1 MEQKSIIM
9 RNFNLRTMLLLAV
22 LLGNIVF
29 VFADDTKIWQDK
41 IEYTITDEGVAYVSD
56 ANANITTAIIPE
68 SITVN
73 EEEYQV
79 TIIGSSAFES
89 CSKLSSVTIPKTVR
103 KIGNSAFSRCSS
115 LTSVNIPRSVKTI
128 GREAFREAGLTELF
142 IPATVNQIGGACC
155 EDCKNLKKCIL
166 EDSDN
171 PITIPGVGSD
181 YGTRALFCNY
191 LEELY
196 MGRNLKDSVRHTMY
210 DSYLSDRYAFNIPSL
225 RKVTFGP
232 KVTRYVDIYDSSVEE
247 LYLPDNIQGILS
259 VTLRKLKKIFVGNGI
274 TQLSVDAGD
283 SLTHVYTGNNL
294 ERLIIGGHQNRLE
307 YIVITSH
314 KLKYF
319 YRSAQERE
327 ILLLLPQKDMYPNL
341 MKDCVKNSIGEL
353 IGQTKEYTG
362 EVPSFNF
369 STKVSDAEFSVN
381 SERLSANV
389 GNYKEYIPITMK
401 VGDWTSS
408 FTTEA
413 SYEITPAPLTVIADD
428 KEIQFGEETP
438 EFTCSYFGFKNDEDE
453 SVLKTPVTISTTA
466 KKNSP
471 AGTYPIIPFG
481 GVADNYTLSY
491 ERGTLT
497 IDKASQTIDWTV
509 ELPSTAEVG
518 TKVKL
523 AATASSGLPVLF
535 KSSNDDIANVS
546 IIDDVS
552 YLLCKKVG
560 DVVVTAYQSGNKN
573 YEECTAGMTKAISIT
588 QPNGI
593 TEIRNATADVKDI
606 YSVDGCKLRQT
617 KRGINIIRSSDGKTK
632 KVFVHK

>member
-1 MEQKSIIM
+1 
-9 RNFNLRTMLLLAV
+9 MLLLAV
-22 LLGNIVF
+22 LLGNSVF

-41 IEYTITDEGVAYVSD
+41 IEYTITDEGIAYVSD
-56 ANANITTAIIPE
+56 ADANITTAIIPQ

-73 EEEYQV
+73 GEEYGV
-79 TIIGSSAFES
+79 TCIGDENREAYAFS
-89 CSKLSSVTIPKTVR
+89 GCTKLSSVTIPNTIR
-103 KIGNSAFSRCSS
+103 KIGPSAFGGCSS
-115 LTSVNIPRSVKTI
+115 LTSVTIPRSVKII
-128 GREAFREAGLTELF
+128 GAYAFYKSGLTELF
-142 IPATVNQIGGACC
+142 IPATVTQIGGGCC

-166 EDSDN
+166 EDSDK
-171 PITIPGVGSD
+171 PIMIPGNGSD
-181 YGTRALFCNY
+181 NELRRVFCQY

-196 MGRNLKDSVRHTMY
+196 IGRNLKDSTVRKY
-210 DSYLSDRYAFNIPSL
+210 NFDVIISNDEAFKIPSL

-232 KVTRYVDIYDSSVEE
+232 KVTKFVDISGSSIEE
-247 LYLPDNIQGILS
+247 LYIPDNIKEEKEPYLYIGGF
-259 VTLRKLKKIFVGNGI
+259 RNLKKLFVGNGI
-274 TQLSVDAGD
+274 TSLFFLSNCD
-283 SLTHVYTGNNL
+283 SLTHLYTGNNL
-294 ERLIIGGHQNRLE
+294 EELVYFPNLE
-307 YIVITSH
+307 CAVITSH
-314 KLKYF
+314 KLKYIHTSVPNNRTEF
-319 YRSAQERE
+319 F
-327 ILLLLPQKDMYPNL
+327 LPQKDMYPDL
-341 MKDCVKNSIGEL
+341 MKDYVRNSIVEP

-362 EVPSFNF
+362 NAPSFNF

-381 SERLSANV
+381 SEGLSANV

-428 KEIQFGEETP
+428 KEKQFGEETP
-438 EFTCSYFGFKNDEDE
+438 EFTCSYFGFKNNEDE

-466 KKNSP
+466 KENSP

-497 IDKASQTIDWTV
+497 IDKASQTIDWDA

-535 KSSNDDIANVS
+535 KSSNDDIAYVS
-546 IIDDVS
+546 VIDSVS

-573 YEECTAGMTKAISIT
+573 YEGCTAGMTKAISIT

-593 TEIRNATADVKDI
+593 TEIKNAKADVKDI

-617 KRGINIIRSSDGKTK
+617 KHGINIIRSSDGKTK
-632 KVFVHK
+632 KVFIHK

>member
-1 MEQKSIIM
+1 MK
-9 RNFNLRTMLLLAV
+9 NFNLRTMLLLAV
-22 LLGNIVF
+22 LLGNSVF

-41 IEYTITDEGVAYVSD
+41 IEYTITDEGIAYVSD
-56 ANANITTAIIPE
+56 ADANITTAVIPE

-73 EEEYQV
+73 GEEYK
-79 TIIGSSAFES
+79 I
-89 CSKLSSVTIPKTVR
+89 R
-103 KIGNSAFSRCSS
+103 KIGNTAFYGCSG
-115 LTSVNIPRSVKTI
+115 LTSVTIPRSVKII
-128 GREAFREAGLTELF
+128 GKYAFDGSRITELF
-142 IPATVNQIGGACC
+142 IPSTVNEIGGCC
-155 EDCKNLKKCIL
+155 CLNCKNLKKCIL

-171 PITIPGVGSD
+171 PITIPGVGIDNSIRD
-181 YGTRALFCNY
+181 VFCKY

-196 MGRNLKDSVRHTMY
+196 MGRNLKDSIVSVAY
-210 DSYLSDRYAFNIPSL
+210 AQKKYISDGEAFKIKSL

-232 KVTRYVDIYDSSVEE
+232 QVTKFVDISGSSIEE
-247 LYLPDNIQGILS
+247 LYIPDNIKGEININYPNIKELF
-259 VTLRKLKKIFVGNGI
+259 IGNGI
-274 TQLSVDAGD
+274 TCVRFGYFSCPDLK
-283 SLTHVYTGNNL
+283 HVYLGNNL
-294 ERLIIGGHQNRLE
+294 ETLDMRDSYLPKNYPNLE
-307 YIVITSH
+307 YIVTTSH
-314 KLKYF
+314 NLKEVKLLNSDRTIINKF
-319 YRSAQERE
+319 K
-327 ILLLLPQKDMYPNL
+327 IFLPQKDMYPDL
-341 MKDCVKNSIGEL
+341 MTNCVKNSIVEV

-362 EVPSFNF
+362 NAPSFNF

-381 SERLSANV
+381 SEGLSANV

-413 SYEITPAPLTVIADD
+413 SYEIAPAPLTVIADD
-428 KEIQFGEETP
+428 KEKQFGEEVP
-438 EFTCSYFGFKNDEDE
+438 EFTCSYFGFKNNEDE

-466 KKNSP
+466 KKNSH

-497 IDKASQTIDWTV
+497 IDKASQTIDWDA

-535 KSSNDDIANVS
+535 KSSNDDIAYVS
-546 IIDDVS
+546 VIDSVS

-573 YEECTAGMTKAISIT
+573 YEGCTAGMTKAISIT

-593 TEIRNATADVKDI
+593 TEIKNAKADVKDI

-617 KRGINIIRSSDGKTK
+617 KHGINIIRSSDGKTK
-632 KVFVHK
+632 KVFIHK